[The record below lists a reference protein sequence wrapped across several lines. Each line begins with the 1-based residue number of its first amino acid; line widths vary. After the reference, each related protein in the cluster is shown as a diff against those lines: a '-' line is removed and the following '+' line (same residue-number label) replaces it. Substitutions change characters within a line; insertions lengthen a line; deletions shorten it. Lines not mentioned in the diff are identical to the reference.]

1 MYVCVY
7 VRRSRRTREYRPTRV
22 ETSIA
27 SVMSSQC
34 LLQASPPWFLPS
46 YHAHWQ
52 YIFDVPV
59 NLELYPRIP
68 SRNPNNRRT
77 CAISC
82 LVPSWSENRM
92 AERRN
97 ITYFNCF
104 YRFPSMCQPR
114 IQPRISSER
123 LNLII
128 WKTNIPPPQFL
139 KIEIYIF
146 WLSFFSYNL

>member
-104 YRFPSMCQPR
+104 YRFPSMCKNQEFNQQFHRER
-114 IQPRISSER
+114 IRTINNREETTQK
-123 LNLII
+123 NLII
-128 WKTNIPPPQFL
+128 WKTNIPPPHF
-139 KIEIYIF
+139 
-146 WLSFFSYNL
+146 

>member
-1 MYVCVY
+1 MCVRVY
-7 VRRSRRTREYRPTRV
+7 IYMRRSRRTREYRPTRV

-52 YIFDVPV
+52 YIFDGCETS
-59 NLELYPRIP
+59 ELYPRIP

-104 YRFPSMCQPR
+104 YRFYHPCVEFNQEFHREIRIIIIERDSYISCVSESNGKWPR
-114 IQPRISSER
+114 RNDTRI
-123 LNLII
+123 
-128 WKTNIPPPQFL
+128 W
-139 KIEIYIF
+139 
-146 WLSFFSYNL
+146 